1 MGRHLSLSVKGW
13 LYEKLV
19 LALTYNLRQRENY
32 NLLKDIERSF
42 NEILKKLKYE
52 FGLEG
57 SAKVSVLF

>member
-42 NEILKKLKYE
+42 NEIFKE
-52 FGLEG
+52 AEI
-57 SAKVSVLF
+57 